1 MHSRAPVL
9 DSIES
14 LRKSVEAYDKEADEN
29 EWEELS
35 RTHEDIVGLKRRVT
49 GASHNVNTKGEK
61 PTATGN
67 FSSVALEYSK
77 LLDVLMN
84 HCPEYVSLAW
94 GTMKILLVAN
104 INNAKLKQKVEQHL
118 VKIGEQ
124 LDLVNQLIYS
134 VPTGKMIEAVALL
147 YASFSN
153 FLAKALKYYR
163 KSKLSKLILYRIMFG
178 EVVLVSVK
186 IIKSI
191 SQQVW
196 NRIMSC

>member
-14 LRKSVEAYDKEADEN
+14 LRKSVEAYDKGADEN
-29 EWEELS
+29 EWEKLS
-35 RTHEDIVGLKRRVT
+35 RTHEDIVGLKRRAT

-134 VPTGKMIEAVALL
+134 VPTVKMIEAVALL

-191 SQQVW
+191 SQQVL